1 MSDLKTPDT
10 APPGKSSSTPSIGLC
25 LPIDFPMH
33 ANLETCASAA
43 LTTFQ
48 PSMSSPPASPAK
60 TSASPA
66 AAKAIAPPEACKANA
81 AGCSGKSYES
91 SKRYNLAGWSLRTS
105 LTCSLSTIAATLR
118 QSSGPLRTAG
128 MWDFGECLMLNI
140 SESPSNVAAY
150 SWSPVI
156 DACPPSSSW
165 LTPRQ
170 WTQYL
175 QRLNR
180 SAGHGPRMPGLPILY
195 WQTIAGSQITMGC
208 TTLVA
213 EPHGWDQMVE
223 RQRTAENDELCLGLD
238 AANLAEAFG
247 AGNAVVTQVAEWVG
261 RGLIHTE

>member
-10 APPGKSSSTPSIGLC
+10 APPGKSSSTPSTGLC

-33 ANLETCASAA
+33 ANLKTCASAGP
-43 LTTFQ
+43 TTCL
-48 PSMSSPPASPAK
+48 PSMSSPPASPAR

-66 AAKAIAPPEACKANA
+66 AMHPVDCKARE
-81 AGCSGKSYES
+81 AGCFGKSYES
-91 SKRYNLAGWSLRTS
+91 SRKHNLAGWSLRTS

-150 SWSPVI
+150 SWSRVI
-156 DACPPSSSW
+156 DECPPSSSW

-180 SAGHGPRMPGLPILY
+180 STGHGPRMPGLPILY
-195 WQTIAGSQITMGC
+195 WQTKPDHRSLWAVPLSSLNRTDGVRWLSGSERLKMMGFASDWMRP
-208 TTLVA
+208 TLRRLLVP
-213 EPHGWDQMVE
+213 EMPLLRRWRSG
-223 RQRTAENDELCLGLD
+223 LG
-238 AANLAEAFG
+238 G
-247 AGNAVVTQVAEWVG
+247 G
-261 RGLIHTE
+261 